1 MMSAL
6 SNGFIFEV
14 SVSARERLTVGF
26 SSYNERESGK
36 EIEEAEKEENDDDDD
51 DDDNEEVRQV

>member
-1 MMSAL
+1 M
-6 SNGFIFEV
+6 

-26 SSYNERESGK
+26 SSYNERERGK
-36 EIEEAEKEENDDDDD
+36 ELEEAEKEENDDDDD